1 MLTPEQKKTCCEFM
15 RDAGWGVFKNGAYY
29 RIGKEDK
36 KFTDYLLI
44 NFDLNDAALCVKV
57 MKRRRC
63 WMEFFVFS
71 RKLSV
76 LSDSWSLTITYDD
89 FVVWLMT
96 TKSGEAVNFFSAMAE
111 WIEVDGKCINHAK

>member
-1 MLTPEQKKTCCEFM
+1 MLTPEQKKTVADWM
-15 RDAGWGVFKNGAYY
+15 GWKAPDTIVCNHC
-29 RIGKEDK
+29 IDI
-36 KFTDYLLI
+36 LHP
-44 NFDLNDAALCVKV
+44 FDPNDAALCVKV

-111 WIEVDGKCINHAK
+111 WIEVDGKCINNAK